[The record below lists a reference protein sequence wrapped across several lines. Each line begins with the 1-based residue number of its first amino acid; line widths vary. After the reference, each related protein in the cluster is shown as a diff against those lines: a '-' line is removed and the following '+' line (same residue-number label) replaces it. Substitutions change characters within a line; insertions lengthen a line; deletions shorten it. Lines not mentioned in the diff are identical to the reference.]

1 MLLASACS
9 LRAQAAETKPSVENF
24 SEYLF
29 GDWAGYRETLAEHGV
44 EPSLFIITDPF
55 GNVTG
60 GQRTGFTDYSL
71 AGLDVR
77 FDTARI
83 FGWHGG
89 QIRVGAAVNFGT
101 SLSSSYV
108 GNNFP
113 IQLADVATSHPRLTY
128 LSYMQSLKEGKVNLL
143 FGRLTVNSVE
153 GEEFMGSEYFKA
165 FTSVGFNLIP
175 QGLFFNAPG
184 AFGYPLTT
192 WGARVRYAPTKK
204 VYLQAGAYNGDPKV
218 KEGSRHGVD
227 FSLRGPVFAI
237 GELGLRWNY
246 GQQDTGLA
254 IYQAVKGMV
263 SAEATNKEGG
273 VILMVA
279 GLADGTGGRPLDRKS
294 KLRMGGRRSE
304 YRFDRLDAWLHWL
317 LAGKDSREG
326 GADQKRQQRRNEF
339 AVHGRLT
346 MLAADCVPKVFC
358 VPLDYGS
365 L

>member
-108 GNNFP
+108 G
-113 IQLADVATSHPRLTY
+113 
-128 LSYMQSLKEGKVNLL
+128 K
-143 FGRLTVNSVE
+143 
-153 GEEFMGSEYFKA
+153 
-165 FTSVGFNLIP
+165 
-175 QGLFFNAPG
+175 GLFFNAPG
-184 AFGYPLTT
+184 PFGYPLTT

-227 FSLRGPVFAI
+227 FSLRGPLFAI

-294 KLRMGGRRSE
+294 KWRMGGRRSE
-304 YRFDRLDAWLHWL
+304 YRFDRLDA
-317 LAGKDSREG
+317 
-326 GADQKRQQRRNEF
+326 
-339 AVHGRLT
+339 
-346 MLAADCVPKVFC
+346 
-358 VPLDYGS
+358 
-365 L
+365 

>member
-113 IQLADVATSHPRLTY
+113 IQLADVATFHPRLTY

-192 WGARVRYAPTKK
+192 
-204 VYLQAGAYNGDPKV
+204 
-218 KEGSRHGVD
+218 
-227 FSLRGPVFAI
+227 
-237 GELGLRWNY
+237 
-246 GQQDTGLA
+246 
-254 IYQAVKGMV
+254 
-263 SAEATNKEGG
+263 
-273 VILMVA
+273 
-279 GLADGTGGRPLDRKS
+279 
-294 KLRMGGRRSE
+294 
-304 YRFDRLDAWLHWL
+304 
-317 LAGKDSREG
+317 
-326 GADQKRQQRRNEF
+326 
-339 AVHGRLT
+339 
-346 MLAADCVPKVFC
+346 
-358 VPLDYGS
+358 
-365 L
+365 